1 MGIPSYYKTLCDRVP
16 GLLLKKL
23 PLKPSHFW
31 VDFNCIVY
39 HCIRRPGA
47 LPYPGEIG
55 RLAWEDSIIED
66 VCKYLKL
73 LVTQVGAPEVFVGVD
88 GVVPMAKIRQQRLR
102 RFKSVWT
109 VAEEERIGVR
119 PVGEPRWDTNAITPG
134 TAFMERLGLALNK
147 IKGGGIKWIVSAA
160 DEPGE
165 GEHKLMKKMREVEGG
180 VHVVYGL
187 DADLI
192 LLSLLQDKQVWLF
205 RESMETGIKSAT
217 NDLTKKICGDLGDQE
232 YSYFSIDRLCAYITT
247 GQDATYKFDYC
258 MGMSLLG
265 NDFLPHSMSVKLK
278 ENGHEILLAM
288 LKEVRKVHGSLCSEG
303 SWKKEALK
311 ACFKY
316 LAGLEVSLIE
326 VSVLDKIGRRD
337 QRTRGSSSKEHA
349 LDEWNKTPL
358 RLCDELAL
366 IDRGKLRADWSAVY
380 YDRYLG
386 INSGGELDHV
396 CDRYVYGLQWI
407 CKYYSGSA
415 IDQKWYFHWYL
426 PPLWSDLAAWLE
438 DGDLFVGDMPNLEPI
453 KPQEQL
459 SLVLP
464 LQSYMLVRDKIL
476 RRLPAEMPQYWP
488 STFEL
493 FTAGHKQMWECEA
506 VIPIISPHMLQ

>member
-1 MGIPSYYKTLCDRVP
+1 MGIPSYYKTLCDKVS
-16 GLLLKKL
+16 GLLMKKL

-39 HCIRRPGA
+39 YCIRRPGA
-47 LPYPGEIG
+47 LAYPGESG
-55 RLAWEDSIIED
+55 RVAWEDSIIED
-66 VCKYLKL
+66 VSKYLKHI
-73 LVTQVGAPEVFVGVD
+73 VVKVGAPNVFVGVD

-109 VAEEERIGVR
+109 VTEEERIGVR

-134 TAFMERLGLALNK
+134 TAFMERLGVALKK
-147 IKGGGIKWIVSAA
+147 IKSPGIKWTVSAA

-165 GEHKLMKKMREVEGG
+165 GEHKVMRKMREISDG

-205 RESMETGIKSAT
+205 RESMETGIKSAS
-217 NDLTKKICGDLGDQE
+217 NDLTKKICGDLGDVD
-232 YSYFSIDRLCAYITT
+232 YSYFSIERLCEYICN
-247 GQDATYKFDYC
+247 GQDETYKFDYC

-278 ENGHEILLAM
+278 ENGHEILLSM
-288 LKEVRKVHGSLCSEG
+288 LKEVRKVHGSLCSGG

-316 LAGLEVSLIE
+316 LAGLEVALIE
-326 VSVLDKIGRRD
+326 MSVLDKISRRD
-337 QRTRGSSSKEHA
+337 QRTRGSSSKEHI

-358 RLCDELAL
+358 RLCDEMAL
-366 IDRGKLRADWSAVY
+366 IDGGKLRPDMPAVY

-386 INSGGELDHV
+386 INSSGELDDV
-396 CDRYVYGLQWI
+396 CKRYLYGLQWI
-407 CKYYSGSA
+407 CSYYTGLP

-426 PPLWSDLAAWLE
+426 PPLWSDLADYLE
-438 DGDLFVGDMPNLEPI
+438 KDELFVGTMPNLEPI

-459 SLVLP
+459 ALVLP
-464 LQSYMLVRDKIL
+464 LQSYMLVRDKTL
-476 RRLPAEMPQYWP
+476 KRLPIEKPQYWP
-488 STFEL
+488 SSFEL

-506 VIPIISPHMLQ
+506 VIPIIRL